1 MLAFGGKRCRLGQ
14 IRFTFHRCTAAKK
27 RPVSRVGPAI
37 FDLTDAAEP
46 ASCRPC
52 RLHGGSFY
60 NPVMQGSLGSIIWTI
75 CYLTVLIGLSAYG
88 IHRYVIIYLFLKN
101 RKRAVAPAG
110 HFQQLPKVT
119 MQLPIFNEV
128 YVVERLLKSVSEIDY
143 PRELMQIQVL
153 DDSTDDTRELTAS
166 CVESLQS
173 RGFNVELIHRVDRTG
188 FKAGALET
196 GLASAESDFVCILD
210 ADFVPQPDLLRKT
223 IHFFTDPNVGMI
235 QTRWGHLNRGYSLL
249 TRVQAMFL
257 DGHLL
262 LEQTARSRSGRF
274 FNFNGTAGLWRR
286 SCINEAGGWQH
297 DTLTE
302 DLDLSY
308 RAQLAGWKFIFLPDV
323 ITPAELPVDMN
334 GFKSQ
339 QHRWTKGSVQTC
351 KKLLPTIWRS
361 HLPLTIKVEATA
373 HLTSNFAYLLLACLC
388 VLLHPS
394 SGGPQAGW
402 ARMLLLDVPIFM
414 TASVSVAVFY
424 ICAQRELHPR
434 TWMKEILLLPC
445 LLALGVGLSLNN
457 ARAVLEA
464 VFNHKSDFARTPKY
478 GIERKSQ
485 PWRSCKYMPLKSLL
499 PIAEM
504 AFALYFSYFVWF
516 AIQHGQF
523 ISVPFLAMFQIG
535 FLYVSVSSLGQWFPR
550 INLSAERAAITIP
563 A

>member
-1 MLAFGGKRCRLGQ
+1 
-14 IRFTFHRCTAAKK
+14 
-27 RPVSRVGPAI
+27 
-37 FDLTDAAEP
+37 
-46 ASCRPC
+46 
-52 RLHGGSFY
+52 
-60 NPVMQGSLGSIIWTI
+60 MQGNLGYFFWTV
-75 CYLTVLIGLSAYG
+75 CYLSVLIGLSAYG
-88 IHRYVIIYLFLKN
+88 IHRYFIVYLFLKY
-101 RKRAVAPAG
+101 RKRQPKPLRE
-110 HFQQLPKVT
+110 FDRLPKVT

-128 YVVERLLKSVSEIDY
+128 YVAERLLRSVSRLDY
-143 PRELMQIQVL
+143 PKELLQIQVL
-153 DDSTDDTRELTAS
+153 DDSTDDTREITSS
-166 CVESLQS
+166 CAEELRA
-173 RGFNVELIHRVDRTG
+173 RGFNVELIHRVNRTG
-188 FKAGALET
+188 FKAGALAV
-196 GLASAESDFVCILD
+196 GLEAAEGEFVCILD
-210 ADFVPQPDLLRKT
+210 ADFVPQSDLLQRT
-223 IHFFTDPNVGMI
+223 IHFFTDPTVGMI

-249 TRVQAMFL
+249 TRMQAMFL

-286 SCINEAGGWQH
+286 RCIQHAGGWQH

-323 ITPAELPVDMN
+323 VTPAELPVDMN

-339 QHRWTKGSVQTC
+339 QHRWTKGSIQTC

-361 HLPLTIKVEATA
+361 RLPFTIKLEATG

-394 SGGPQAGW
+394 AGGPQGGW
-402 ARMLLLDVPIFM
+402 IRTFLIDIPIFL

-424 ICAQRELHPR
+424 VCAQRELHPR
-434 TWMKEILLLPC
+434 TWFKEILLLPC

-464 VFNHKSDFARTPKY
+464 VFNHPSDFARTPKY
-478 GIERKSQ
+478 GIERRAQ
-485 PWRSCKYMPLKSLL
+485 PWRSCRYMPLRSLL

-504 AFALYFSYFVWF
+504 AFAVYFSYFIWSALV
-516 AIQHGQF
+516 HGQF
-523 ISVPFLAMFQIG
+523 FSVPFLLMFQGG
-535 FLYVSVSSLGQWFPR
+535 FLYVSICSFRAWWPKFNFGSQRV
-550 INLSAERAAITIP
+550 EAAIT

>member
-1 MLAFGGKRCRLGQ
+1 MSPLLAFNYSAVLE
-14 IRFTFHRCTAAKK
+14 T
-27 RPVSRVGPAI
+27 
-37 FDLTDAAEP
+37 L
-46 ASCRPC
+46 
-52 RLHGGSFY
+52 
-60 NPVMQGSLGSIIWTI
+60 MQGSLGYIIWTI
-75 CYLTVLIGLSAYG
+75 CYLSVLICLSAYG
-88 IHRYVIIYLFLKN
+88 VHRYFIIYLFLKN
-101 RKRAVAPAG
+101 RKRSPVPA
-110 HFQQLPKVT
+110 HRFAQLPRVT
-119 MQLPIFNEV
+119 VQLPIFNEI
-128 YVVERLLKSVSEIDY
+128 YVVQRLLRSVSELDY
-143 PRELMQIQVL
+143 PRELLQIQVL
-153 DDSTDDTRELTAS
+153 DDSTDDTRELTSA
-166 CVESLQS
+166 CAQELRE
-173 RGFNVELIHRVDRTG
+173 RGFDVELIHRVDRTG
-188 FKAGALET
+188 FKAGALAV
-196 GLASAESDFVCILD
+196 GLESARGDFVCILD
-210 ADFVPQPDLLRKT
+210 ADFVPQPELLKRT
-223 IHFFTDPNVGMI
+223 IDFFSDPKIGMI

-274 FNFNGTAGLWRR
+274 FNFNGTAGLWRK
-286 SCINEAGGWQH
+286 SCIEEAGGWQH

-308 RAQLAGWKFIFLPDV
+308 RAQLVGWKFVFLADV
-323 ITPAELPVDMN
+323 VTPAELPVDMN

-339 QHRWTKGSVQTC
+339 QHRWTKGSIQTC
-351 KKLLPTIWRS
+351 KKLLPTIWHSR
-361 HLPLTIKVEATA
+361 LPFAIKLEATG

-394 SGGPQAGW
+394 AGGPQPGW
-402 ARMLLLDVPIFM
+402 LRTFLIDIPIFL

-464 VFNHKSDFARTPKY
+464 VFNHKSDFTRTPKY
-478 GIERKSQ
+478 GIERKAQ
-485 PWRSCKYMPLKSLL
+485 PWRCCKYRPLKSLL

-516 AIQHGQF
+516 ALEHGQF
-523 ISVPFLAMFQIG
+523 LSVPFLLMFQGG
-535 FLYVSVSSLGQWFPR
+535 FFYVSLCSLRQWLPKITFGNPR
-550 INLSAERAAITIP
+550 APAAIP

>member
-1 MLAFGGKRCRLGQ
+1 
-14 IRFTFHRCTAAKK
+14 
-27 RPVSRVGPAI
+27 
-37 FDLTDAAEP
+37 
-46 ASCRPC
+46 
-52 RLHGGSFY
+52 
-60 NPVMQGSLGSIIWTI
+60 MQGSVASIIWTI
-75 CYLTVLIGLSAYG
+75 CYMSVLIGLSAYG
-88 IHRYVIIYLFLKN
+88 IHRYVIIYLFLKH
-101 RKRAVAPAG
+101 RRRATVPAG
-110 HFQQLPKVT
+110 QFEELPIVT
-119 MQLPIFNEV
+119 MQLPVFNEV
-128 YVVERLLKSVSEIDY
+128 YVVERLLRSVSEIDY
-143 PRELMQIQVL
+143 PKDRLHIQVL

-166 CVESLQS
+166 CVAALRS
-173 RGFNVELIHRVDRTG
+173 RGFHAELIHRTDRTG

-196 GLASAESDFVCILD
+196 GLGSAQGDFVCILD
-210 ADFVPQPDLLRKT
+210 ADFVPQPDLLKRT
-223 IHFFTDPNVGMI
+223 IHFFTDPKVGMI

-274 FNFNGTAGLWRR
+274 FNFNGTAGLWRK
-286 SCINEAGGWQH
+286 SCIVEAGGWQH

-308 RAQLAGWKFIFLPDV
+308 RAQLAGWKFIFLTDV
-323 ITPAELPVDMN
+323 VTPAELPVDMN

-339 QHRWTKGSVQTC
+339 QHRWTKGSIQTC

-361 HLPLTIKVEATA
+361 DLPFLIKLEATG

-394 SGGPQAGW
+394 PGGPQGW
-402 ARMLLLDVPIFM
+402 VRTLLIDVPIFL
-414 TASVSVAVFY
+414 TASVSVTLFY

-445 LLALGVGLSLNN
+445 LLALGVGLSINN

-464 VFNHKSDFARTPKY
+464 VFNHQSDFARTPKY

-499 PIAEM
+499 PIVEM
-504 AFALYFSYFVWF
+504 AFAVYFSYFLWF
-516 AIQHGQF
+516 AISHGQYF
-523 ISVPFLAMFQIG
+523 SVPFLAMFQIG
-535 FLYVSVSSLGQWFPR
+535 FLYVSLSSLSQWWPR
-550 INLSAERAAITIP
+550 FTFASTRQEITIP